1 MARVTVQGAVDK
13 VGNRFDLILMA
24 ARRARQL
31 QLNVREPLVEEED
44 DKPTV
49 IALREIEQDLIN
61 NEIMDQFEN
70 SDAIQKEE
78 AEKEAISFLTEL
90 KDQDIEAKAE

>member
-24 ARRARQL
+24 SRRARQL
-31 QLNVREPLVEEED
+31 QLHVREPLVELEN

-49 IALREIEQDLIN
+49 IALREIEEGLIN
-61 NEIMDQFEN
+61 NELMDQFEN

-78 AEKEAISFLTEL
+78 AEKEAISFLT
-90 KDQDIEAKAE
+90 DIKPTDI

>member
-31 QLNVREPLVEEED
+31 QLNVRDPLVEEEN
-44 DKPTV
+44 DKETV
-49 IALREIEQDLIN
+49 IALREIEDGLIN
-61 NEIMDQFEN
+61 NELMDQFEN

-78 AEKEAISFLTEL
+78 AEKEAISFLTEM
-90 KDQDIEAKAE
+90 KEEAVVEVE

>member
-31 QLNVREPLVEEED
+31 QLNVRNPLVEEEN
-44 DKPTV
+44 DKETV
-49 IALREIEQDLIN
+49 IALREIEQGLIN
-61 NEIMDQFEN
+61 NELMDQFEN

-78 AEKEAISFLTEL
+78 AEKEAISFLTEM
-90 KDQDIEAKAE
+90 KEETITETE